1 MKKLAL
7 DTARTVAAGAVAAAL
22 AAGVAA
28 TPAMAAGD
36 AVDLPSQSWS
46 FTGPFGTFDRGQLQ
60 RGYKVYREVCSSCH
74 SMERVKFRNLAE
86 PGGPGFTEDQVK
98 AIAAEYEVTDGP
110 DDAGDMFERP
120 AKPFDSFVSPFENEA
135 AARASNGGAYP
146 PDFSLL
152 AKARA
157 AHRGFPW
164 FVFDAFT
171 QYQEQGPDYIHALLT
186 GYEEAPA
193 CMGDDFSGNYNKVF
207 LGGSITEEACKGEHL
222 TGGPIGM
229 APPLSDELVE
239 YTDGTPMTVDQYA
252 TDVAA
257 FMMWAAEPHLEAR
270 KKTGFRVMVFLI
282 VFAGLLYFT
291 KKTLWRNVDH

>member
-146 PDFSLL
+146 PDFSVI
-152 AKARA
+152 AKAR
-157 AHRGFPW
+157 PN
-164 FVFDAFT
+164 
-171 QYQEQGPDYIHALLT
+171 GPDYIYALMV
-186 GYEEAPA
+186 GYKEEPPA
-193 CMGDDFSGNYNKVF
+193 HVELREGMYYNEYF
-207 LGGSITEEACKGEHL
+207 AGHQIA
-222 TGGPIGM
+222 M
-229 APPLSDELVE
+229 APPLSEELVE
-239 YTDGTPMTVDQYA
+239 YTDGTPMTTEQYA
-252 TDVAA
+252 RDVAA
-257 FMMWAAEPHLEAR
+257 FLMWAAEPKLEER
-270 KKTGFRVMVFLI
+270 KRMGFQVMVFLL
-282 VFAGLLYFT
+282 VFAGLLYFA
-291 KKTLWRNVDH
+291 KQRVWANVEH